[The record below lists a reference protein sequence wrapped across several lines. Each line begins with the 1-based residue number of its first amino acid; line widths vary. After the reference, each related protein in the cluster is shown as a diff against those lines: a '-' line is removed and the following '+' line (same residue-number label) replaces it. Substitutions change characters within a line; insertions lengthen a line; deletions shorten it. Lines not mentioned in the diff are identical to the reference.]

1 MLNRILGREPG
12 EQREEL
18 ARLRAENA
26 ALKAENALLNRL
38 SAPAPLLAFVQDGDL
53 RYVWAKGPVAAFG
66 PGVLGLTDLD
76 IRNGRGKS
84 AEGFTTL
91 HAIKGRILET
101 GRGERHMFRLEIP
114 GETESRLYDLVL
126 EPHREADGRVVGI
139 VGLGL
144 DITVEA
150 ARRGAVALAEAQA
163 VKAEAER
170 ANRAKSR
177 FLAAASH
184 DLRQPFQAMRLFLH
198 LLEARLTEDAQRDL
212 AAKLTES
219 LDATEDLLNAL
230 VQISALEAATVTP
243 TPTRFALSTVMERLA
258 GEFRPLAAANGV
270 RLRCI
275 GTSAQVDS
283 DPVLIDRMVRNLIV
297 NAVRHTREGGILI
310 GCRRQG
316 GSVQLQVWD
325 TGCGIPADQ
334 LPFIFDEF
342 YRGDTAACP
351 AGGPAK
357 AAQNKRDAQH
367 GLGLGLAIVKKTATL
382 LGLTVTVVSTPNRG
396 SGFTITLPLAE
407 PARPAAP
414 PALGA
419 ALGPVLVTGAR
430 PTAATPVADTPV
442 REPPSAPPPVRE
454 PAAEPPVTEP
464 PAKEPAKEKETSAD
478 QTGQPAGEG
487 PLVALL
493 EDDPLQ
499 LAALEA
505 MVEDWGCVP
514 LAAPTPEALF
524 EGLAKA
530 GAAPRLVIS
539 DNRLPGNRRGMD
551 IIADIRSRYGADVS
565 GMLVTGDTD
574 PQLMEQAAAVGV
586 VVAHKPIAP
595 PRLQRMVADAL
606 AHGTGDRGA
615 DGGKGAAAPGPGVS
629 PGSSRIA
636 GAVRS

>member
-1 MLNRILGREPG
+1 MLNRILGREQG

-38 SAPAPLLAFVQDGDL
+38 SAPSPLLAFVQDGDL

-76 IRNGRGKS
+76 IRNGRGKN

-126 EPHREADGRVVGI
+126 EPHREPDGSITGI

-144 DITVEA
+144 DITVET

-198 LLEARLTEDAQRDL
+198 LLETRLTDDPQRDL
-212 AAKLTES
+212 ATKLTES

-270 RLRCI
+270 NLRYI
-275 GTSAQVDS
+275 PTTAQVNS
-283 DPVLIDRMVRNLIV
+283 DPVLLDRMVRNLIV
-297 NAVRHTREGGILI
+297 NAVRHTRKGGILI
-310 GCRRQG
+310 GCRRRG
-316 GSVQLQVWD
+316 TTVRLQVWD

-342 YRGDTAACP
+342 YRGETVAGTPTAQ
-351 AGGPAK
+351 GGQA
-357 AAQNKRDAQH
+357 KRDAQH

-382 LGLTVTVVSTPNRG
+382 LGLTVTVISTPNRG

-407 PARPAAP
+407 PVRAPAPRPVLVAEARPAA
-414 PALGA
+414 ATA
-419 ALGPVLVTGAR
+419 TEPVK
-430 PTAATPVADTPV
+430 
-442 REPPSAPPPVRE
+442 EPPPGTVPRPVQDPEVKE
-454 PAAEPPVTEP
+454 PGTVEPPV
-464 PAKEPAKEKETSAD
+464 KEPSKD
-478 QTGQPAGEG
+478 QPPSGVLPSGV
-487 PLVALL
+487 LVALL

-499 LAALEA
+499 LVALEA

-514 LAAPTPEALF
+514 LAASTPEALF
-524 EGLAKA
+524 EGLNKTDAV
-530 GAAPRLVIS
+530 PRLVIS

-551 IIADIRSRYGADVS
+551 VIAEIRKRYGGDVG

-574 PQLMEQAAAVGV
+574 PQLMEQATAAGV
-586 VVAHKPIAP
+586 VVVHKPIAP
-595 PRLQRMVADAL
+595 PRLQRLVVDAL
-606 AHGTGDRGA
+606 QNGTGQNGTGQDGTGA
-615 DGGKGAAAPGPGVS
+615 GQGRAPVAPPSGVS

-636 GAVRS
+636 AAARS

>member
-1 MLNRILGREPG
+1 MLNRILGREQV
-12 EQREEL
+12 EQRGEL

-26 ALKAENALLNRL
+26 ALKAENVLLNRL
-38 SAPAPLLAFVQDGDL
+38 AAPAPLLAFVQDTDL
-53 RYVWAKGPVAAFG
+53 RYTWAKGPVAAFG

-114 GETESRLYDLVL
+114 GEVESRLFDLVL
-126 EPHREADGRVVGI
+126 EPNRDAAGAIVGI

-198 LLEARLTEDAQRDL
+198 LLEVRLTDDGQRDL
-212 AAKLTES
+212 ATKLTES
-219 LDATEDLLNAL
+219 LDATEELLNTL
-230 VQISALEAATVTP
+230 VQISALESATVTP
-243 TPTRFALSTVMERLA
+243 APTRFALSSLLERLA
-258 GEFRPLAAANGV
+258 GEFRPVAAANGV
-270 RLRCI
+270 TLRHVP
-275 GTSAQVDS
+275 TQAQVDS

-297 NAVRHTREGGILI
+297 NAVRHTRQGSILI
-310 GCRRQG
+310 GCRRRG
-316 GSVQLQVWD
+316 GTVQLQVWD

-342 YRGDTAACP
+342 YRGEAVATSQPPAAKTP
-351 AGGPAK
+351 
-357 AAQNKRDAQH
+357 NKRDAQGAGH

-382 LGLTVTVVSTPNRG
+382 LGLTVTATSTPNRG
-396 SGFTITLPLAE
+396 SGFIITLPLAE
-407 PARPAAP
+407 PVRAPAP
-414 PALGA
+414 K
-419 ALGPVLVTGAR
+419 PVLVTEAR
-430 PTAATPVADTPV
+430 PAPTPVPV
-442 REPPSAPPPVRE
+442 AAAVPDSE
-454 PAAEPPVTEP
+454 PAAGV
-464 PAKEPAKEKETSAD
+464 
-478 QTGQPAGEG
+478 
-487 PLVALL
+487 LVALL

-505 MVEDWGCVP
+505 MVEDWGCIP
-514 LAAPTPEALF
+514 LAAPTPEELF
-524 EGLAKA
+524 AGLDGTDAV
-530 GAAPRLVIS
+530 PRLVIS

-551 IIADIRSRYGADVS
+551 IIAEIRKRYGQDVG

-574 PQLMEQAAAVGV
+574 PQLMEQAKAAGIIV
-586 VVAHKPIAP
+586 VHKPIAP
-595 PRLQRMVADAL
+595 PRLQRLVMEAL
-606 AHGTGDRGA
+606 QNGTAGEGA
-615 DGGKGAAAPGPGVS
+615 PAARSPEIS

-636 GAVRS
+636 AAARS

>member
-1 MLNRILGREPG
+1 MLNRILGREQG

-38 SAPAPLLAFVQDGDL
+38 SAPAPLLAFVQDDDL

-126 EPHREADGRVVGI
+126 EPHREPDGRITGV

-144 DITVEA
+144 DITVET

-198 LLEARLTEDAQRDL
+198 LLETRLTDDPQRDL
-212 AAKLTES
+212 ATKLTES

-270 RLRCI
+270 NLRYI
-275 GTSAQVDS
+275 PTTAQVNS
-283 DPVLIDRMVRNLIV
+283 DPVLLDRMVRNLIV
-297 NAVRHTREGGILI
+297 NAVRHTRKGGILI
-310 GCRRQG
+310 GCRRRG
-316 GSVQLQVWD
+316 TTVQLQIWD

-342 YRGDTAACP
+342 YRGETAAGTP
-351 AGGPAK
+351 TAQGGQA
-357 AAQNKRDAQH
+357 KRDAQH

-407 PARPAAP
+407 TVRAPAPRPVLVTEVRPAAAAP
-414 PALGA
+414 PATEPVKEPTP
-419 ALGPVLVTGAR
+419 GPAQHPDVK
-430 PTAATPVADTPV
+430 
-442 REPPSAPPPVRE
+442 EPGT
-454 PAAEPPVTEP
+454 AEPPV
-464 PAKEPAKEKETSAD
+464 KEPSKD
-478 QTGQPAGEG
+478 QPPSGV
-487 PLVALL
+487 LVALL

-514 LAAPTPEALF
+514 LAASTPEALF
-524 EGLAKA
+524 EGLDKTDAI
-530 GAAPRLVIS
+530 PRLVIS

-551 IIADIRSRYGADVS
+551 VIAEIRKRYGGDVG

-574 PQLMEQAAAVGV
+574 PQLMEQATAAGV
-586 VVAHKPIAP
+586 VVVHKPIAP
-595 PRLQRMVADAL
+595 PRLQRLVVDAL
-606 AHGTGDRGA
+606 QNGTGQDGTGA
-615 DGGKGAAAPGPGVS
+615 GQGRAPAPPSPGIS

-636 GAVRS
+636 AAARS

>member
-1 MLNRILGREPG
+1 MLNRILGREQG

-38 SAPAPLLAFVQDGDL
+38 SVPAPLLAFVQDGDL

-243 TPTRFALSTVMERLA
+243 APTRFALSTVMERLA

-270 RLRCI
+270 RLRCVA
-275 GTSAQVDS
+275 TSAQVDS

-334 LPFIFDEF
+334 VPFIFDEF
-342 YRGDTAACP
+342 YRGETVAC
-351 AGGPAK
+351 ASGGPSGGTAK
-357 AAQNKRDAQH
+357 GAQNKRDAQH

-407 PARPAAP
+407 PARAAP
-414 PALGA
+414 PRPVMA
-419 ALGPVLVTGAR
+419 GPVLVGEAP
-430 PTAATPVADTPV
+430 PTAATPVK
-442 REPPSAPPPVRE
+442 EPPSAPPPVRE

-464 PAKEPAKEKETSAD
+464 PAKEKETPPD
-478 QTGQPAGEG
+478 PTGQQAPGGA
-487 PLVALL
+487 LVALL

-551 IIADIRSRYGADVS
+551 IIADIRARYGAEVG

-606 AHGTGDRGA
+606 ERGTGQTA
-615 DGGKGAAAPGPGVS
+615 TGGGRGAAAPGPGVS

>member
-1 MLNRILGREPG
+1 MLNRILGREQG
-12 EQREEL
+12 KQREEL

-38 SAPAPLLAFVQDGDL
+38 SAPAPLLAFVQDNDL

-126 EPHREADGRVVGI
+126 EPHREADGRVTGI

-144 DITVEA
+144 DITLEA

-198 LLEARLTEDAQRDL
+198 LLESRLTDAPQRDL
-212 AAKLTES
+212 ATKLTES

-270 RLRCI
+270 RLRCVP
-275 GTSAQVDS
+275 TTAQVDS

-297 NAVRHTREGGILI
+297 NAVRHTRKGGILI
-310 GCRRQG
+310 GCRHRG
-316 GSVQLQVWD
+316 TSVQLQVWD

-342 YRGDTAACP
+342 YRGETAAGTP
-351 AGGPAK
+351 TTQAKGGQP
-357 AAQNKRDAQH
+357 KREAQH

-407 PARPAAP
+407 TVRAPAPRPILVAEARPVAAAP
-414 PALGA
+414 
-419 ALGPVLVTGAR
+419 GPE
-430 PTAATPVADTPV
+430 PVE
-442 REPPSAPPPVRE
+442 EPSKDQQPSGV
-454 PAAEPPVTEP
+454 
-464 PAKEPAKEKETSAD
+464 
-478 QTGQPAGEG
+478 
-487 PLVALL
+487 LVALL

-524 EGLAKA
+524 EGLDKA
-530 GAAPRLVIS
+530 DMAPRLVIS
-539 DNRLPGNRRGMD
+539 DNRLPGDRRGMD
-551 IIADIRSRYGADVS
+551 IIADIRKRYGGDVG

-574 PQLMEQAAAVGV
+574 PQLIEQATAAGV
-586 VVAHKPIAP
+586 VVVHKPIAP
-595 PRLQRMVADAL
+595 PRLQRLVVDAL
-606 AHGTGDRGA
+606 QNGTGTGQTGTGA
-615 DGGKGAAAPGPGVS
+615 GTGHAPAPPPGIS
-629 PGSSRIA
+629 PGNSRIA
-636 GAVRS
+636 AAARS

>member
-1 MLNRILGREPG
+1 MLNRILGREQG

-38 SAPAPLLAFVQDGDL
+38 SAPAPLLAFVQDNDL

-126 EPHREADGRVVGI
+126 EPHREPDGRITGI

-144 DITVEA
+144 DITVET

-198 LLEARLTEDAQRDL
+198 LLETRLTDDPQRDL
-212 AAKLTES
+212 ATKLTES

-270 RLRCI
+270 KLRYVP
-275 GTSAQVDS
+275 TTAQVNS
-283 DPVLIDRMVRNLIV
+283 DPVLLDRMVRNLIV
-297 NAVRHTREGGILI
+297 NAVRHTRKGGILI
-310 GCRRQG
+310 GCRRRG
-316 GSVQLQVWD
+316 TTAQLQVWD

-342 YRGDTAACP
+342 YRGETAAGTP
-351 AGGPAK
+351 T
-357 AAQNKRDAQH
+357 AQSGQAKRDAQH

-407 PARPAAP
+407 TVRAPAPRPILVTEVRPAAAG
-414 PALGA
+414 PATE
-419 ALGPVLVTGAR
+419 PVK
-430 PTAATPVADTPV
+430 
-442 REPPSAPPPVRE
+442 EPPPGPAQHPEVKE
-454 PAAEPPVTEP
+454 PGTAEPPV
-464 PAKEPAKEKETSAD
+464 KEPSKD
-478 QTGQPAGEG
+478 QPPSGV
-487 PLVALL
+487 LVALL

-514 LAAPTPEALF
+514 LAASTPEALF
-524 EGLAKA
+524 EGLDKTDAT
-530 GAAPRLVIS
+530 PRLVIS

-551 IIADIRSRYGADVS
+551 VIAEIRKRYGGDVG

-574 PQLMEQAAAVGV
+574 PQLMEQATAAGV
-586 VVAHKPIAP
+586 VVVHKPIAP
-595 PRLQRMVADAL
+595 PRLQRLVVDAL
-606 AHGTGDRGA
+606 QNGTGQDGTGA
-615 DGGKGAAAPGPGVS
+615 GQGRAPAPPSPGIS

-636 GAVRS
+636 AAARS

>member
-1 MLNRILGREPG
+1 MLNRILGREQG

-38 SAPAPLLAFVQDGDL
+38 SAPAPLLAFVQDNDL

-126 EPHREADGRVVGI
+126 EPHREPDGSITGI
-139 VGLGL
+139 IGLGL
-144 DITVEA
+144 DITVET

-198 LLEARLTEDAQRDL
+198 LLETRLTDDPQRDL
-212 AAKLTES
+212 ATKLTES

-270 RLRCI
+270 NLRYI
-275 GTSAQVDS
+275 PTTAQVNS
-283 DPVLIDRMVRNLIV
+283 DPVLLDRMVRNLIV
-297 NAVRHTREGGILI
+297 NAVRHTRKGGILI
-310 GCRRQG
+310 GCRRRG
-316 GSVQLQVWD
+316 PTVQLQVWD

-342 YRGDTAACP
+342 YRGETAAGTP
-351 AGGPAK
+351 TAQAGQA
-357 AAQNKRDAQH
+357 KRDAQH

-407 PARPAAP
+407 TVRVPAPR
-414 PALGA
+414 
-419 ALGPVLVTGAR
+419 PVLVTDVR
-430 PTAATPVADTPV
+430 PAAAAPATEPVK
-442 REPPSAPPPVRE
+442 EPPPGPTPGPAQE
-454 PAAEPPVTEP
+454 PEVKEPGTTEPPV
-464 PAKEPAKEKETSAD
+464 KEPSKD
-478 QTGQPAGEG
+478 QPPGGV
-487 PLVALL
+487 LVALL

-514 LAAPTPEALF
+514 LAASTPEALF
-524 EGLAKA
+524 EGLDKTDAT
-530 GAAPRLVIS
+530 PRLVIS

-551 IIADIRSRYGADVS
+551 VIAEIRKRYGGDVG
-565 GMLVTGDTD
+565 GMLVTGDTN
-574 PQLMEQAAAVGV
+574 PQLMEQATAAGV
-586 VVAHKPIAP
+586 VVVHKPIAP
-595 PRLQRMVADAL
+595 PRLQRLVVDAL
-606 AHGTGDRGA
+606 QNGTGQDGTGA
-615 DGGKGAAAPGPGVS
+615 SQGRAPAPPS
-629 PGSSRIA
+629 PGISPGNSRIA
-636 GAVRS
+636 AAARS

>member
-1 MLNRILGREPG
+1 MLNRILGREQG
-12 EQREEL
+12 GQREEL
-18 ARLRAENA
+18 TRLRAENA

-38 SAPAPLLAFVQDGDL
+38 SAPAPLLAFVQDLGL

-76 IRNGRGKS
+76 IRNGRGKN

-126 EPHREADGRVVGI
+126 EPHRDADGTIAGI

-163 VKAEAER
+163 VRSEAER

-198 LLEARLTEDAQRDL
+198 LLETRLTDDGQRDL
-212 AAKLTES
+212 ANKLTES

-243 TPTRFALSTVMERLA
+243 TPTRFALSPVLERLA

-270 RLRCI
+270 ALRCVP
-275 GTSAQVDS
+275 TTAQVNS

-297 NAVRHTREGGILI
+297 NAVRHTRKGGILI
-310 GCRRQG
+310 GCRRRG
-316 GSVQLQVWD
+316 TTVQLQVWD

-342 YRGDTAACP
+342 YRGDTAAGTP
-351 AGGPAK
+351 TAQAKGG
-357 AAQNKRDAQH
+357 QNKRDASH
-367 GLGLGLAIVKKTATL
+367 GLGLGLAIVRKTATL

-407 PARPAAP
+407 PMRP
-414 PALGA
+414 PAPR
-419 ALGPVLVTGAR
+419 PVLVTETR
-430 PTAATPVADTPV
+430 PAVPQQTAPAPAEPPAPVAEPVAD
-442 REPPSAPPPVRE
+442 
-454 PAAEPPVTEP
+454 
-464 PAKEPAKEKETSAD
+464 K
-478 QTGQPAGEG
+478 PAGV
-487 PLVALL
+487 LVALL

-505 MVEDWGCVP
+505 MVEDWGWMP
-514 LAAPTPEALF
+514 LAAATPEALF
-524 EGLAKA
+524 EGLGKA
-530 GAAPRLVIS
+530 G
-539 DNRLPGNRRGMD
+539 G
-551 IIADIRSRYGADVS
+551 
-565 GMLVTGDTD
+565 
-574 PQLMEQAAAVGV
+574 
-586 VVAHKPIAP
+586 P
-595 PRLQRMVADAL
+595 PRLLISD
-606 AHGTGDRGA
+606 
-615 DGGKGAAAPGPGVS
+615 
-629 PGSSRIA
+629 
-636 GAVRS
+636 

>member
-1 MLNRILGREPG
+1 MLNRILGRDQGP
-12 EQREEL
+12 QREEL
-18 ARLRAENA
+18 ARLRAEIA
-26 ALKAENALLNRL
+26 ALKAENALLNQL
-38 SAPAPLLAFVQDGDL
+38 SAPAPLLASVQDAEL

-114 GETESRLYDLVL
+114 GEIESRLYDLVL
-126 EPHREADGRVVGI
+126 EPCRDDDGAIVGVI
-139 VGLGL
+139 GLGL
-144 DITVEA
+144 DITAEA

-198 LLEARLTEDAQRDL
+198 LLETRLTDDAQRDL

-243 TPTRFALSTVMERLA
+243 TPTRFPLSTVLERLA

-270 RLRCI
+270 DLRCVP
-275 GTSAQVDS
+275 TTAQVNS
-283 DPVLIDRMVRNLIV
+283 DPVLIDRVVRNLIV
-297 NAVRHTREGGILI
+297 NAVRHTDKGGILI
-310 GCRRQG
+310 GCRRRG
-316 GSVQLQVWD
+316 DTVQLQVWD

-342 YRGDTAACP
+342 YRGDAATG
-351 AGGPAK
+351 ASVAQHKGG
-357 AAQNKRDAQH
+357 QTKREASH

-382 LGLTVTVVSTPNRG
+382 LGLTVSVVSTPNRG
-396 SGFTITLPLAE
+396 SGFTLTLPLAE
-407 PARPAAP
+407 PARIAAP
-414 PALGA
+414 RSLQ
-419 ALGPVLVTGAR
+419 GPVLVTAGTR
-430 PTAATPVADTPV
+430 PAASPRAAT
-442 REPPSAPPPVRE
+442 EE
-454 PAAEPPVTEP
+454 PAE
-464 PAKEPAKEKETSAD
+464 D
-478 QTGQPAGEG
+478 G
-487 PLVALL
+487 PDSVLVALL

-514 LAAPTPEALF
+514 LAAHTPEVLF
-524 EGLAKA
+524 EGLEKS

-551 IIADIRSRYGADVS
+551 IIAEIRARYGADVG

-574 PQLMEQAAAVGV
+574 PQLMEQATAVGV
-586 VVAHKPIAP
+586 VVVHKPIAP
-595 PRLQRMVADAL
+595 PRLQRLVLDAL
-606 AHGTGDRGA
+606 RNGTGQPDTPRQGGEGGGGRGPIPPPA
-615 DGGKGAAAPGPGVS
+615 GIS

-636 GAVRS
+636 AAARS